1 MIVARGIRRVALLL
15 ALCTASASGA
25 QEVGIALGSKA
36 PVAVVEGTDGKP
48 VNLSRYV
55 GKTPVVIQF
64 WATWCSNCKELEPAM
79 AAAQKKYGARV
90 KFVGVAVGVNQS
102 AERVKLYARKHKLPL
117 DVLYDRTGA
126 AAEAY
131 DVPATSYIVVLDRRG
146 TVVYTGV
153 GGSQNIDAAVRKAL

>member
-1 MIVARGIRRVALLL
+1 MIAGKLRRVAVFV
-15 ALCTASASGA
+15 ALCTASAAGA
-25 QEVGIALGSKA
+25 QEVGIPLGSKA
-36 PVAVVEGTDGKP
+36 PTAVVEGTDGKP

-55 GKTPVVIQF
+55 GKSPVLIQF

-102 AERVKLYARKHKLPL
+102 AERVKLYARKHRLPL
-117 DVLYDRTGA
+117 EVLYDRTGA

-131 DVPATSYIVVLDRRG
+131 DVPATSYIVVIDRRG
-146 TVVYTGV
+146 SVVYTGV
-153 GGSQNIDAAVRKAL
+153 GGTQDVDAAVRKAL

>member
-1 MIVARGIRRVALLL
+1 MIAGKLRRVAVFV
-15 ALCTASASGA
+15 ALCTASAGGA
-25 QEVGIALGSKA
+25 QEVGIPLGSKA
-36 PVAVVEGTDGKP
+36 PTAVVEGTDGKP

-55 GKTPVVIQF
+55 GKSPVLIQF

-102 AERVKLYARKHKLPL
+102 AERVKLYARKHRLPL
-117 DVLYDRTGA
+117 EVLYDRTGA

-131 DVPATSYIVVLDRRG
+131 DVPATSYIVVIDRRG
-146 TVVYTGV
+146 SVVYTGV
-153 GGSQNIDAAVRKAL
+153 GGTQDVDAAVRKAL

>member
-1 MIVARGIRRVALLL
+1 MIASKVRRVAVIV
-15 ALCTASASGA
+15 ALCTASAAGA
-25 QEVGIALGSKA
+25 QEVGIPIGTKA
-36 PVAVVEGTDGKP
+36 PTAVVEGTDGKP

-55 GKTPVVIQF
+55 GKSPVLIQF

-102 AERVKLYARKHKLPL
+102 AERVKLYARKHRLPL
-117 DVLYDRTGA
+117 EVLYDRTGA

-131 DVPATSYIVVLDRRG
+131 DVPATSYIVVIDRRG
-146 TVVYTGV
+146 SVVYTGV
-153 GGSQNIDAAVRKAL
+153 GGTQDVDAAVRKAL

>member
-1 MIVARGIRRVALLL
+1 MVALAFRRVAVMV
-15 ALCTASASGA
+15 ALCTASAAGA
-25 QEVGIALGSKA
+25 QEIGIPLGSKA
-36 PVAVVEGTDGKP
+36 PAAVVEGTDGKP

-102 AERVKLYARKHKLPL
+102 ADRVKLYARKHKLPL
-117 DVLYDRTGA
+117 EVLYDRSGA
-126 AAEAY
+126 AAEAF
-131 DVPATSYIVVLDRRG
+131 DVPTTSYIVVLNRQG

-153 GGSQNIDAAVRKAL
+153 GGTQNVDAAVRKAL

>member
-1 MIVARGIRRVALLL
+1 MIVAREIRRIAVLV
-15 ALCTASASGA
+15 ALCTASAAGA
-25 QEVGIALGSKA
+25 QEVGIPLGTRA
-36 PVAVVEGTDGKP
+36 PFAVVDGTDGKP
-48 VNLSRYV
+48 VNLSRYI
-55 GKTPVVIQF
+55 GKMPVIIQF
-64 WATWCSNCKELEPAM
+64 WATWCANCKELEPAM

-117 DVLYDRTGA
+117 EVFYDRTGS
-126 AAEAY
+126 AAEAF

-153 GGSQNIDAAVRKAL
+153 GGRQNVDAAVRKAL

>member
-1 MIVARGIRRVALLL
+1 MIVAREIRRVVLLV
-15 ALCTASASGA
+15 ALCTGSAAA
-25 QEVGIALGSKA
+25 QEVGIPLGSKA
-36 PVAVVEGTDGKP
+36 PAAVVEGTDGKP

-55 GKTPVVIQF
+55 GKTPVIIQF

-153 GGSQNIDAAVRKAL
+153 GGTQNVDAAVRKGL

>member
-1 MIVARGIRRVALLL
+1 MIVAREIRRVVLLV
-15 ALCTASASGA
+15 ALCTGSAAA
-25 QEVGIALGSKA
+25 QEVGISLGSKA
-36 PVAVVEGTDGKP
+36 PAAVVEGTDGKP
-48 VNLSRYV
+48 VNLSRYI
-55 GKTPVVIQF
+55 GKTPVIIQF

-117 DVLYDRTGA
+117 EVLYDRTGA

-153 GGSQNIDAAVRKAL
+153 GGTQNVDAAVRKGL

>member
-1 MIVARGIRRVALLL
+1 MVALAFRRVAVMV
-15 ALCTASASGA
+15 ALGTASAAGA
-25 QEVGIALGSKA
+25 QEIGIPLGSKA
-36 PVAVVEGTDGKP
+36 PAAVVEGTDGKP

-102 AERVKLYARKHKLPL
+102 ADRVKLYARKHKLPL
-117 DVLYDRTGA
+117 EVLYDRSGA
-126 AAEAY
+126 AAEAF
-131 DVPATSYIVVLDRRG
+131 DVPTTSYIVVLNRQG

-153 GGSQNIDAAVRKAL
+153 GGTQNVDAAVRKAL